1 MKNRTG
7 LIVNA
12 LISVIM
18 LLGACAATTLAQ
30 QGKTNGNQVA
40 RTGGKTPE
48 DFASFWL
55 RFKAAV
61 LTADKEAVTS
71 MTNLP
76 FLFEGNELSKTRF
89 IQEFDTI
96 FDKRVKARLLKARA
110 VKDGGYYEVFC
121 GAEAVFLFK
130 RIDGKYKFIEIGVND

>member
-1 MKNRTG
+1 
-7 LIVNA
+7 
-12 LISVIM
+12 
-18 LLGACAATTLAQ
+18 
-30 QGKTNGNQVA
+30 
-40 RTGGKTPE
+40 
-48 DFASFWL
+48 
-55 RFKAAV
+55 